1 LLAAF
6 PLRDLARCRKARG
19 AFVNSLPASGAID
32 AHFYQFHAFNASVR
46 LGLSLCTP
54 TLQQRTRLPTI
65 VQQPAHSIIAELE
78 DAVRGGSSA
87 KRVETLRQVTDL
99 FLNDGDRL
107 SDDQVKVFDDVL
119 CLLIA
124 RVETRAKAE
133 LSRRLAPLDYAP
145 FEVIQH
151 LAWDDE
157 IEVAGNVL
165 TNSSRLGT
173 DVLVE
178 IASSKGQEHL
188 LAISGRPDLPIA
200 VTDVIVDRGE
210 DKVIRK
216 LANNAGAK
224 FSNQGFSTI
233 VTRAGGDD
241 ELVEILGLRADFPQ
255 QFMADLLRRAKE
267 AVRARL
273 LAIAPPAVQE
283 EIKRVLNEIARETPA
298 PGRNFGLAEEIVK
311 LMKGLNELDDAAVYN
326 FAESKKFDEVTVSIA
341 LLNEMPIE
349 MVARLMEGP
358 RADLLLIP
366 CRSARLNWPTVESI
380 LRNRPVMPSVNE
392 QTMEIAERDFRRLS
406 METAQRTVRFWQLH
420 NKIEK

>member
-1 LLAAF
+1 MVAAT
-6 PLRDLARCRKARG
+6 
-19 AFVNSLPASGAID
+19 
-32 AHFYQFHAFNASVR
+32 
-46 LGLSLCTP
+46 LST
-54 TLQQRTRLPTI
+54 TDRLPTM

-99 FLNDGDRL
+99 FLHDGERL

-119 CLLIA
+119 CLLVA

-133 LSRRLAPLDYAP
+133 LSKRLAPLDYAP

-165 TNSSRLGT
+165 THSSRIGT

-178 IASSKGQEHL
+178 IASSKGQQHL
-188 LAISGRPDLPIA
+188 LAISGRAELPTA

-210 DKVIRK
+210 GQVIRK

-224 FSNQGFSTI
+224 FSDQGFSTI
-233 VTRAGGDD
+233 VARAGADD
-241 ELVEILGLRADFPQ
+241 ELVEILGVRADLPTKC
-255 QFMADLLRRAKE
+255 MGDLVRRAKDT
-267 AVRARL
+267 VRTRL
-273 LAIAPPAVQE
+273 LAIAPPEAQD
-283 EIKRVLNEIARETPA
+283 EIKRVLNEVAREA
-298 PGRNFGLAEEIVK
+298 PPPSRSFGVAEELVK
-311 LMKGLNELDDAAVYN
+311 LMKGLNELDDAAVYK
-326 FAESKKFDEVTVSIA
+326 FAETKKFDEVTVA
-341 LLNEMPIE
+341 VAVLNDMPIE
-349 MVARLMEGP
+349 MMARLMEGP

-380 LRNRPVMPSVNE
+380 LRNRPVMPSINE
-392 QTMEIAERDFRRLS
+392 RTLEIAERDFRKLS